1 MKYIR
6 YVGSKWVQVFAIDKQ
21 NTKSSLIEIRYR
33 DEVNGMIDGVILDC
47 STSILGTFDLS
58 VVNSLIECG
67 ETITQVDWNKYKK
80 VVQAYLT
87 QMNE

>member
-21 NTKSSLIEIRYR
+21 NAKSSLIEIRYR
-33 DEVNGMIDGVILDC
+33 DEVNGVIDGVILDC
-47 STSILGTFDLS
+47 STSILGTFDVG
-58 VVNSLIECG
+58 VVDSLIQCG
-67 ETITQVDWNKYKK
+67 EAVTQQDWNKYKK
-80 VVQAYLT
+80 IVQAYLN

>member
-33 DEVNGMIDGVILDC
+33 DEVNGVIDGIILDC
-47 STSILGTFDLS
+47 STAILGTFDIS
-58 VVNSLIECG
+58 VVDSLIQCG
-67 ETITQVDWNKYKK
+67 ESITQQDYNKYKK
-80 VVQAYLT
+80 IVQAYLN